1 MTSCL
6 NHPFGPQLSEFYSEK
21 EKAYT
26 LWLQAQIDKRL
37 IDNKQTIPHDQV
49 MARMDAFLGKLTK
62 TSVL

>member
-1 MTSCL
+1 MTSSL
-6 NHPFGPQLSEFYSEK
+6 KRPYALQISEFYSEK

-37 IDNKQTIPHDQV
+37 TDSKQVIPHDQV
-49 MARMDAFLGKLTK
+49 MARMDAFLDKLTK

>member
-1 MTSCL
+1 MTSCI
-6 NHPFGPQLSEFYSEK
+6 NHPFEPQLSEFCFEK
-21 EKAYT
+21 EKAYS

-49 MARMDAFLGKLTK
+49 MARMDAVLGKLTK

>member
-6 NHPFGPQLSEFYSEK
+6 NRPFAQQISEFYSEK
-21 EKAYT
+21 EKVYT

-37 IDNKQTIPHDQV
+37 TDSKQVIPHDQV
-49 MARMDAFLGKLTK
+49 MARMDAFLDKLTK

>member
-6 NHPFGPQLSEFYSEK
+6 NRPYAPQISEFYSEK

-37 IDNKQTIPHDQV
+37 TDSKQVIPHDQV
-49 MARMDAFLGKLTK
+49 MARMDAFLDKLTK